1 MKNTTAIFMLFIL
14 VGCQS
19 KNSKPSDKTTSN
31 SGTPKFEF
39 QEEFYNFGSLQAG
52 EVVAYNFQ
60 FTNLGDGVLMI
71 DKIES
76 DCGCITSH
84 FPEKPID
91 PGTSDFIEVVFN
103 SAGETGR
110 IYKEIRI
117 YANTQPEI
125 SKLTIAATV
134 ENEIINLY
142 SKN

>member
-1 MKNTTAIFMLFIL
+1 MLL
-14 VGCQS
+14 VLAGCQS
-19 KNSKPSDKTTSN
+19 KNSKPSDKTTTN
-31 SGTPKFEF
+31 SGTPEFEF

-52 EVVAYNFQ
+52 EVVAYSFQ
-60 FTNLGDGVLMI
+60 FTNPGDGVLI
-71 DKIES
+71 IEKIES

-84 FPEKPID
+84 FPEEPIE
-91 PGTSDFIEVVFN
+91 PGISDFIEIVFN

-110 IYKEIRI
+110 IYKEIRV

-125 SKLTIAATV
+125 SKLAIAATV

>member
-1 MKNTTAIFMLFIL
+1 MLL
-14 VGCQS
+14 VLAGCQS
-19 KNSKPSDKTTSN
+19 KNSKPSDKTTTN
-31 SGTPKFEF
+31 SGTPEFEF
-39 QEEFYNFGSLQAG
+39 QEEFYNFGNLQAG
-52 EVVAYNFQ
+52 EVVAYSFQ
-60 FTNLGDGVLMI
+60 FTNLGDGALII

-84 FPEKPID
+84 FPEEPID

-110 IYKEIRI
+110 IYKEIMV
-117 YANTQPEI
+117 YANTQPAI
-125 SKLTIAATV
+125 SKLAIAATV

>member
-1 MKNTTAIFMLFIL
+1 MLL
-14 VGCQS
+14 VLAGCQS
-19 KNSKPSDKTTSN
+19 KNSKPSDKTTTN
-31 SGTPKFEF
+31 SGTPEFEF

-52 EVVAYNFQ
+52 EVVAYSFQ
-60 FTNLGDGVLMI
+60 FTNLGDGALII

-84 FPEKPID
+84 FSEEPID

-110 IYKEIRI
+110 IYKEIMV
-117 YANTQPEI
+117 YANTQPAI
-125 SKLTIAATV
+125 SKLAIAATV